1 MVDVMML
8 LLVCLYINVKL
19 KRCCFFKMV
28 DVDDDY
34 DIDDDDLLNGDEFLH
49 ANW

>member
-1 MVDVMML
+1 MMDVMML

-28 DVDDDY
+28 VV
-34 DIDDDDLLNGDEFLH
+34 DDDDLLNGDEFLH